1 MARGSSPQ
9 RTKAFTR
16 VELANAFLYSS
27 LTNTTVNMPVDGKV
41 YEQELRILIAG
52 SRAKKSASIVSKV
65 VSKATD
71 DFATSFR

>member
-52 SRAKKSASIVSKV
+52 SRAKKSASIVSK
-65 VSKATD
+65 ATD